1 MELQDNQMPLVG
13 KDFGKGPAAEI
24 AIKRLIGSGRAPM
37 NRRLSGAHEDGF
49 GPVDGT
55 LYILK
60 QRHVQ

>member
-37 NRRLSGAHEDGF
+37 NRRIPGAQEGF